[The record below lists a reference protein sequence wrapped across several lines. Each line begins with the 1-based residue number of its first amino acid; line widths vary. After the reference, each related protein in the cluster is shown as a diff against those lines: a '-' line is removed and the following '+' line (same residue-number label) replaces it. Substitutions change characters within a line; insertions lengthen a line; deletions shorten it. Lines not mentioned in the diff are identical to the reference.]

1 MPPHPWRTGRYN
13 KTFSVSIHDNTV
25 DNYSLC
31 FYATSGSDKQCVL
44 TIVVEYMKNKECIL
58 EYSRNICNVCLS
70 KVTAELWNIYR
81 RTLQY
86 TTWHQLG
93 RISKM
98 RKTGLFSK
106 TENRL
111 FFFSPTL
118 PRNWWR
124 QDGIVKRV
132 FFWCKWLK
140 ASWSTKLSAKRTSFF
155 CETYIGTIMHFH
167 CNE

>member
-1 MPPHPWRTGRYN
+1 MTNCRYN

-70 KVTAELWNIYR
+70 KVIAELWNIYR

-118 PRNWWR
+118 P
-124 QDGIVKRV
+124 
-132 FFWCKWLK
+132 
-140 ASWSTKLSAKRTSFF
+140 
-155 CETYIGTIMHFH
+155 
-167 CNE
+167 